1 MPVLEASL
9 NPAYLMGFLFF
20 LAVIAMAI
28 IRQMETRRITSR
40 FTKEETIMVAFAVT
54 FYGVE
59 SLNKK
64 PQRIQGALILTG
76 NTLVFH
82 SRFGDKGY
90 DLPLSAI
97 SGIGTTDKFCNKPL
111 SQTVVSINFKNETGA
126 ADRVAYKIPHPV
138 RWVTALR
145 RSLTA

>member
-9 NPAYLMGFLFF
+9 NPAYLMGILIF

-28 IRQMETRRITSR
+28 IRQMETRKITNR
-40 FTKEETIMVAFAVT
+40 FTKEDVRMVAFATT

-59 SLNKK
+59 SLNRK
-64 PQRIQGALILTG
+64 PQRIQGAMILTSDA
-76 NTLVFH
+76 LVFQ

-97 SGIGTTDKFCNKPL
+97 VGIGTTDKFCNKSL
-111 SQTVVSINFKNETGA
+111 YQTVVSINFKNETGSP
-126 ADRVAYKIPHPV
+126 DRVAYKIPHPV

-145 RSLTA
+145 KILTD